1 MRSLK
6 LRPEVVAA
14 TLPLTMGEDHR
25 PAPGVE
31 ELRVDDAFRV
41 LHQLRL
47 EGRTLAESG
56 SAMYGTWISAAWHA
70 LAWPEPSARLVWEL
84 VAIAIENSVCVYFYA
99 AYMVAVARKL

>member
-56 SAMYGTWISAAWHA
+56 SAMYGLA
-70 LAWPEPSARLVWEL
+70 LPTSDCDYHLVYLSPASELLSLRNNGIIFGATYKARSDF
-84 VAIAIENSVCVYFYA
+84 I
-99 AYMVAVARKL
+99 